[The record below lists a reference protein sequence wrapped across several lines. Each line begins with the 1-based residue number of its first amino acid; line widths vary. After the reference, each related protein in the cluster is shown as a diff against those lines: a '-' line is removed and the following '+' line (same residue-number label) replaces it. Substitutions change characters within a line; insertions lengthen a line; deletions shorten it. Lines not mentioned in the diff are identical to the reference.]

1 MQDYIVET
9 IGLTKKFK
17 RQTAVSNVYMKVP
30 KGSIYGFIGRNGA
43 GKTTTLKMLCGLTKP
58 TEGEIH
64 LFHDTHKEYA
74 YRSIGALIEHVG
86 AYPDIS
92 AKENMMLKATGLGL
106 SDKSQVDALLKLLN
120 LEHAGKKQVKHFSLG
135 MKQRLGIALAL
146 LGNPELLILDEPING
161 LDPEGIRE
169 IRNTIVK
176 LNEEYGITFIISSHI
191 LGELDKFATHYGIIK
206 DGQLIEQIT
215 QKELSDKC
223 RSYLTL
229 RVDAA
234 AKATSILENTLFIHD
249 YEVMADGEI
258 HIYQDVDSRAITHEL
273 SMHNMQIAQIYEQKQ
288 DLESYFLHKI
298 GGSDHA

>member
-1 MQDYIVET
+1 MHDYIVET
-9 IGLTKKFK
+9 IGLTKTF
-17 RQTAVSNVYMKVP
+17 RHQTAVNNVYMNVP
-30 KGSIYGFIGRNGA
+30 KGAIYGFIGRNGA

-64 LFHDTHKEYA
+64 LFHDTHKEYV

-86 AYPDIS
+86 AYPDVS

-106 SDKSQVDALLKLLN
+106 SDKSQVDTLLKLLN

-169 IRNTIVK
+169 IRNTIVT
-176 LNEEYGITFIISSHI
+176 LNKEYGITFIISSHI
-191 LGELDKFATHYGIIK
+191 LGELDKIATHYGIIK
-206 DGQLIEQIT
+206 DGELIEQIT
-215 QKELSDKC
+215 QKELTEKC

-229 RVDAA
+229 RVDDT
-234 AKATSILENTLFIHD
+234 AKATTILEDILKIHD
-249 YEVMADGEI
+249 YEVMEDGEI
-258 HIYQDVDSRAITHEL
+258 HIYEDADTMAITYEL
-273 SMHNMQIAQIYEQKQ
+273 TKQKIQISQIYEQKQ

-298 GGSDHA
+298 GGKDYD